1 MFLNRQRLKKLTKIF
16 VGILVAVLALSLV
29 ITMIPKPP
37 TDLSGINENI
47 HGNASN
53 MEEVDKKAIEDRISM
68 LESELES
75 NPGDVDILLQIA
87 SLYAYIGE
95 NERAIDAYKKIAEI
109 QPDNVEALTVL
120 ANFYVI
126 NSEYDL
132 AEQYVKQILDKQPEN
147 LNALYLYSLILAEG
161 KEDYKSA
168 IENMEQVL
176 DMLSNEDDKER
187 VNEIIEQW
195 QLEIKG

>member
-16 VGILVAVLALSLV
+16 VGILVVLLALSLV
-29 ITMIPKPP
+29 ITMIPKLP
-37 TDLSGINENI
+37 TGLSGINENI
-47 HGNASN
+47 HGNVSN
-53 MEEVDKKAIEDRISM
+53 TEEIDKKAIEDRISM

-87 SLYAYIGE
+87 SLYTYIGE
-95 NERAIDAYKKIAEI
+95 NEKAIDTYKKAAEA

-120 ANFYVI
+120 ANFYII
-126 NSEYDL
+126 NFEYDL

-161 KEDYKSA
+161 KEDYKLA
-168 IENMEQVL
+168 IENMEKVL

-187 VNEIIEQW
+187 INEIIEQW
-195 QLEIKG
+195 QLEIKE